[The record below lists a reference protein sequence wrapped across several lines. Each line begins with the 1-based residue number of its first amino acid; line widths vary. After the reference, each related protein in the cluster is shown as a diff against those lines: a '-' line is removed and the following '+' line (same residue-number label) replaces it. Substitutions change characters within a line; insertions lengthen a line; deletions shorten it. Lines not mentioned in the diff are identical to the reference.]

1 MKGMHTSMIELKFL
15 LKTESGEMLTRQ
27 QVIDRLCQYDVCMLM
42 RNINLEDYDWLSDIR
57 ERGFKGYRNYTDEEL
72 REEWQESED
81 GYRSMIADG
90 EQPYDIHST
99 KETA

>member
-42 RNINLEDYDWLSDIR
+42 RNIHLEDYDWLSDIR

-72 REEWQESED
+72 REEWLESED

-99 KETA
+99 KETI